1 MKNEMNNGA
10 NAQVNAGNAS
20 VNANARTLHS
30 AYDKD
35 LLALFDK
42 TAEHE
47 LDVHTTL
54 VDVRRMCPKGTA
66 LRKLFDEKWGEI
78 FKTALTY
85 MPCAICE
92 DGRIIVGKW
101 VDAREGLAELVIADK
116 KRKIVSYRYKI
127 DEDIVPV
134 SEGMSTLVIMHDEKV
149 PETTTHVNED
159 GHPYVV
165 TLKRMDEHGKMVAV
179 YRTENKKRVFV
190 PFDKYGFSS
199 VVRKALRAAV
209 DAVAGVV
216 EPQKKSAK

>member
-1 MKNEMNNGA
+1 MKNEMKNGAA

-66 LRKLFDEKWGEI
+66 LRKLFDEKWGDI

-92 DGRIIVGKW
+92 DG
-101 VDAREGLAELVIADK
+101 
-116 KRKIVSYRYKI
+116 
-127 DEDIVPV
+127 
-134 SEGMSTLVIMHDEKV
+134 
-149 PETTTHVNED
+149 
-159 GHPYVV
+159 HPYVV
-165 TLKRMDEHGKMVAV
+165 TLKRMDENGKMVAV

-216 EPQKKSAK
+216 ESAPKKSAK